1 MHTSILQINSWFG
14 RISELCGCCAFY
26 ESKLQKKRW
35 TQGCMRTW
43 IMFEFMLN
51 ACTNSYG
58 NLWKVLECFS
68 SVFVVYWKCSI
79 SYDLQTERLPSTCV
93 CMYDAKYPKFSHLT
107 SRRSVQKVVKTYKTT
122 KTIPICLAANKG

>member
-1 MHTSILQINSWFG
+1 M
-14 RISELCGCCAFY
+14 E
-26 ESKLQKKRW
+26 ESQSFVAAVHFTKANYKKR
-35 TQGCMRTW
+35 GEHKGVCAPELH
-43 IMFEFMLN
+43 MFEFMLN